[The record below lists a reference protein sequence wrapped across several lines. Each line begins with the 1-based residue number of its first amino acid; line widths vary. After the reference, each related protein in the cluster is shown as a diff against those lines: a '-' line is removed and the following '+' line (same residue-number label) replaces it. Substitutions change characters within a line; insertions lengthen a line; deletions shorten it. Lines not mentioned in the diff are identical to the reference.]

1 MGDKIAV
8 FGTAGKKL
16 FRKVNL
22 YSIKSKLTVC
32 FLALGLIPI
41 LVFGVI
47 SYRLYLGSLH
57 KNVTTYSYE
66 VIERIDKNIETY
78 ISDIENILELR
89 SDYYFQQYMKLTEAG
104 DIDGNRKYTVRIWE
118 NFDTL
123 RKMKT
128 DLVNIRLISHSGQ
141 TISCF
146 GNYWEDVDQDPLFQ
160 ELVNKTTDDVSIQPP
175 YVNIRNKQVFTVGKS
190 IRGNAIGGTGAMY
203 IDIGVDF
210 LNKICSDIKL
220 GQKGYVFLSGEK
232 GDIIFRPKDA
242 DKQGYSEEITY
253 NPKILNSG
261 SGSFIDTIDGTDYL
275 ITFKTSKI
283 TGWKLIGV
291 SPESEITKNVGIINR
306 IYLWLVPTV
315 IIIILMLTIYLTT
328 VLTNPIRE
336 LRSLMKRAS
345 ENDLSIN
352 ANIRTRDE
360 IGQLAVSFNKM
371 INKIKELMEKV
382 VDDQAKIR
390 EMEMRAMQELIKP
403 HFVYNTLD
411 SIIGL
416 LEQDRNDDAMNLIDS
431 LGKFF
436 RTSLSHG
443 REVVTVREEMNH
455 IRSYLEIQQFRFS
468 YRFDYLFEVD
478 DAIYGYKTIKL
489 ILQPLVENSIYH
501 GVRSLEKKGL
511 IVIKGYLENEK
522 VIFEILDNGDG
533 LNDESIA
540 HINRILSGE
549 EAITNENQYF
559 GIRNVNDRI
568 KLNFGPEYGLK
579 YESRVSVGTKV
590 VVSIPQI

>member
-1 MGDKIAV
+1 MLGIEER
-8 FGTAGKKL
+8 KL
-16 FRKVNL
+16 FKRVSI
-22 YSIKSKLTVC
+22 YSIKSKLTIC
-32 FLALGLIPI
+32 FLALGLIPV
-41 LVFGVI
+41 LVFGYI
-47 SYRLYLGSLH
+47 SYRLYLGSMH

-89 SDYYFQQYMKLTEAG
+89 SDYYFQQYMKLNEAG

-128 DLVNIRLISHSGQ
+128 DLQNIRLISHSGQ

-146 GNYWEDVDQDPLFQ
+146 GNYWEDVEQDPLFQ
-160 ELVNKTTDDVSIQPP
+160 ELVNNTADDVSIRPP
-175 YVNIRNKQVFTVGKS
+175 YVNIQNKQVFTVGKA
-190 IRGNAIGGTGAMY
+190 IRGNAIGGTGVMF

-220 GQKGYVFLSGEK
+220 GQKGYVFLSERN
-232 GDIIFRPKDA
+232 GDIIFRPRDA
-242 DKQGYSEEITY
+242 DEQGYSEEITY
-253 NPKILNSG
+253 NPKILDSD
-261 SGSFIDTIDGTDYL
+261 SGSFIDAIGGTKYL

-291 SPESEITKNVGIINR
+291 SPESEMTKDIGVINQ
-306 IYLWLVPTV
+306 IYLWLIPTI

-328 VLTNPIRE
+328 ILTNPMRE

-352 ANIRTRDE
+352 AHIKTRDE
-360 IGQLAVSFNKM
+360 IGQLANSFNKM
-371 INKIKELMEKV
+371 MDKIRELMANV
-382 VDDQAKIR
+382 VDDQVKIR
-390 EMEMRAMQELIKP
+390 KMEIKAMQEQIKP

-416 LEQDRNDDAMNLIDS
+416 LEQSRNDDAMNLIDS

-436 RTSLSHG
+436 RTSLSSG
-443 REVVTVREEMNH
+443 REIVTVREEIEH
-455 IRSYLEIQQFRFS
+455 IRSYLDIQQFRFS
-468 YRFDYLFEVD
+468 NKFDYLFEID
-478 DAIYGYKTIKL
+478 DIIYSFKTIKL

-501 GVRSLEKKGL
+501 GVRSLDKKGL
-511 IVIKGYLENEK
+511 IVIKGYLKEEQ
-522 VIFEILDNGDG
+522 VIFEILDNGEG
-533 LNDESIA
+533 LSEESIS
-540 HINRILSGE
+540 HINRTLSGE
-549 EAITNENQYF
+549 EPITDENQYF

-568 KLNFGPEYGLK
+568 KLNFGTEYGLQ
-579 YESRVSVGTKV
+579 YQSRVSVGTKV
-590 VVSIPQI
+590 VINIPQI